1 MLKFFLG
8 RSSGTGRKDMQ
19 GLVSVCT
26 NNRIL
31 FGTFRWN
38 FPRNL
43 QNKITLLTHIYIFTM
58 LVVVL
63 SMRYSFVASPPG
75 LVGCAEFKFI
85 ITIWRRRRSPSE
97 AGQQQQ
103 HSWQWKSPRSAGGSS
118 TQSFAPAL
126 LDEDW
131 WGDVRCCQ
139 NSLEERWEKERFAQ
153 KKRSSL
159 FGTENTETCWGLS
172 VSSTT
177 GPSTQDF
184 QRVFNSLSVFRTQL
198 MANQKA
204 ILTPAWDCGLR
215 CAGPPKG
222 R

>member
-43 QNKITLLTHIYIFTM
+43 QNKITQGLADVTILTHIYIYIFTM

-85 ITIWRRRRSPSE
+85 ITI
-97 AGQQQQ
+97 
-103 HSWQWKSPRSAGGSS
+103 
-118 TQSFAPAL
+118 
-126 LDEDW
+126 
-131 WGDVRCCQ
+131 
-139 NSLEERWEKERFAQ
+139 
-153 KKRSSL
+153 
-159 FGTENTETCWGLS
+159 
-172 VSSTT
+172 
-177 GPSTQDF
+177 
-184 QRVFNSLSVFRTQL
+184 
-198 MANQKA
+198 
-204 ILTPAWDCGLR
+204 
-215 CAGPPKG
+215 
-222 R
+222 